1 MAGHPPTLPT
11 MSSSQDK
18 NLPASEQKL
27 RKTRRDG
34 QAARSRDLSHLA
46 ILGMGAV
53 SLVVLA
59 PSLLEQ
65 LQRALAQQL
74 VFDAAVVRTPAAM
87 LERLQRMVLVGLLAS
102 ALFAA
107 LTSSAAL
114 LSAIG
119 AGGWVW
125 SFKPVTPQFNRL
137 NPLSGAAN
145 LFAKQQLTN
154 VVKMVLMTA
163 VLCTVAWHYLNSSLE
178 QVAQL
183 VLQPSQLALA
193 QVGNWLVSGMALL
206 LLVVFLVAM
215 VDVPLQ
221 AFFFKSR
228 LKMSH
233 EEMKQEHKEADG
245 DPHTKGRI
253 RQRQREAA
261 DGASVTAVPKADFVV
276 MNPTHYAVALRYD
289 EHSMGA
295 PQVVSKGTDLIAM
308 TIRDLAQTHGVP
320 VLQSPRLARALY
332 AHAELDQPIP
342 AALFTAVA
350 QVLAYVYRLK
360 AAQRGQGRMPG
371 DLPEPEVPEELDP
384 LHSPGGGAPRGA
396 QRRAAAQDAAKNRAQ
411 GAAQDGTP

>member
-1 MAGHPPTLPT
+1 

-53 SLVVLA
+53 CMLVLA
-59 PSLLEQ
+59 PYLFEH
-65 LQRALAQQL
+65 LQRAMGQQL
-74 VFDAAVVRTPAAM
+74 VFDAAGVRTPTVM
-87 LERLQRMVLVGLLAS
+87 IDRLQAMVLTGLLAS

-107 LTSSAAL
+107 LTGGAAL

-125 SFKPVTPQFNRL
+125 SFKPITPQFNRL
-137 NPLSGAAN
+137 NPLKGAAN

-154 VVKMVLMTA
+154 VAKMVLMTA
-163 VLCTVAWHYLNSSLE
+163 VLSFVAWHYMDGSLE

-183 VLQPSQLALA
+183 VLQPSPLALA
-193 QVGNWLVSGMALL
+193 QVGNWLVTGMALL
-206 LLVVFLVAM
+206 MLVVFLVAL

-221 AFFFKSR
+221 VFFFKSR

-233 EEMKQEHKEADG
+233 EEMKQEHKESDG
-245 DPHTKGRI
+245 NPHTKGRM

-289 EHSMGA
+289 DQSMGA
-295 PQVVSKGTDLIAM
+295 PQVISKGTDLIAM
-308 TIRDLAQTHGVP
+308 TIRDLARTHGVP
-320 VLQSPRLARALY
+320 VLESPRLARALY
-332 AHAELDQPIP
+332 AHADLDQPIP
-342 AALFTAVA
+342 AALFSAVA

-360 AAQRGQGRMPG
+360 AAQNGQGRMPG
-371 DLPEPEVPEELDP
+371 DLPEPDVPAELDP
-384 LHSPGGGAPRGA
+384 LNNNNTSNNTSNAAPQGPDGV
-396 QRRAAAQDAAKNRAQ
+396 RAGPVAPPQ
-411 GAAQDGTP
+411 GNAP